1 MEAGSC
7 KITADIDFVLQF
19 FILATNK
26 RSDLAI
32 WNKKYRKVMLSELI
46 VPSEENFEQAQ
57 EQNVKRYKY
66 LIEEPKE

>member
-46 VPSEENFEQAQ
+46 VPSEENFE
-57 EQNVKRYKY
+57 
-66 LIEEPKE
+66 